1 MLYIP
6 TADGKRMI
14 GGYIMKALDANW
26 YKSIWSLDIKEQS
39 WVEDT
44 ENQVDFIVSTLELT
58 GKERILDL
66 ACGFGRHALSL
77 ARRGYQVTGVDITI
91 EFIKDAIQT
100 AKSEGLNV
108 QFINADI
115 RDLHMINEY
124 DVVLNL
130 ADGAIGYLES
140 DEENLKIFNIISN
153 ALKPGG
159 KHFMDICNA
168 EYADHYFPAQYWD
181 AGEFALS
188 VSRFEWDDKKRI
200 MLFGDNTI
208 VYGELA
214 KKPNIEY
221 GAPQRLYSIDE
232 IEKTWGQMG
241 MQVEQTYSNYYGK
254 DASYKELQ
262 LMVYS
267 RKR

>member
-1 MLYIP
+1 MLLLSSSNR
-6 TADGKRMI
+6 KRTT
-14 GGYIMKALDANW
+14 GGNIMKALDADW
-26 YKSIWSLDIKEQS
+26 YKTIWSLDIKEQS

-44 ENQVDFIVSTLELT
+44 ENQVDFIVNTLELT

-66 ACGFGRHALSL
+66 GCGFGRHALSL
-77 ARRGYQVTGVDITI
+77 ARRGFQVTGVDITKD
-91 EFIKDAIQT
+91 FIQDAIKT
-100 AKSEGLNV
+100 ATAEGLEV
-108 QFINADI
+108 QFIHSDI
-115 RDLHMINEY
+115 RDLPIKNAY

-140 DEENLKIFNIISN
+140 DEENMKIFEVISK

-168 EYADHYFPAQYWD
+168 EYAEHYFPAQYWD
-181 AGEFALS
+181 AGENSLS
-188 VSRFEWDDKKRI
+188 ISKFEWDDKKRI

-208 VYGELA
+208 VYGETA
-214 KKPNIEY
+214 KKPNIEF

-232 IEKTWGQMG
+232 LERIWQHMG
-241 MQVEQTYSNYYGK
+241 MKIEHTFSNYYGK

-267 RKR
+267 VKL